1 MATAQPSKA
10 PGECKKAMKTNQKP
24 VGVRPFTS
32 SNVSLTAAGGEG
44 SALRQVHLSPEVT
57 ETLRDYLDTLLHL
70 TQPQT
75 QDEFLRLGER
85 AADALASFAP
95 DLLALAHDL
104 NRPDGPTAAQ
114 ITGLPVDAVT
124 EVTEPT
130 PLSDLVTL
138 GLAKLFGEPFQYRQ
152 QNGGELIARLTPKP
166 EYAGRANTGE
176 SNLTFNDHTDD
187 RPWAPDYSV
196 ELILLVGVVNDVAAP
211 TTFTPIDP
219 IVAQLSREEI
229 AVLSEPRFVSA
240 LPKSFGLGDA
250 LTPPLPVLWKSAT
263 GEVEVGL
270 PTYSIRVA
278 DPADIVAQCALTR
291 ILEVVANPP
300 VRHAVVV
307 GRSAALVVRN
317 NRGLHGRAGFDGRR
331 LVLRCY
337 IRESLAN
344 LQAKSGEA
352 GPVFD
357 AKKLL

>member
-1 MATAQPSKA
+1 VKSKQFDGVIVPAPEGNLNQATQLPTLELP
-10 PGECKKAMKTNQKP
+10 PGVT
-24 VGVRPFTS
+24 T
-32 SNVSLTAAGGEG
+32 
-44 SALRQVHLSPEVT
+44 ALRDH
-57 ETLRDYLDTLLHL
+57 LDTLLHL

-104 NRPDGPTAAQ
+104 RRPGGPTAAY

-152 QNGGELIARLTPKP
+152 QNGGQLIARLTPKP

-219 IVAQLSREEI
+219 IVAQLGREEI

-240 LPKSFGLGDA
+240 LPKSFGLGEA

-278 DPADIVAQCALTR
+278 DPADTVAKGALNR
-291 ILEVVANPP
+291 ILELVANPP

-307 GRSAALVVRN
+307 GPGTALVFRN
-317 NRGLHGRAGFDGRR
+317 NRGLHGRAGFDGKR

-337 IRESLAN
+337 VRESLAN

-357 AKKLL
+357 ARKLL